1 MRRAHAR
8 EKPQEPDLIPV
19 MNLVCLLI
27 PFLLLTAAFIQ
38 YAVINVSAPRLN
50 PVPGE
55 PSSETHP
62 LELTVLVTDQGFRI
76 TSAGRSL
83 GPAAGVDAS
92 PAASPTVPMTRQ
104 EGKTDYDYPS
114 LQLRLRQIKHEHE
127 GESVIRIGA
136 ERNIDYAT
144 VVKVMDATRGD
155 VDGELFPDV
164 VLLAGVI

>member
-1 MRRAHAR
+1 MKRKHEHVTA
-8 EKPQEPDLIPV
+8 QEPDLIPV

-27 PFLLLTAAFIQ
+27 PFLLLTATFIQ
-38 YAVINVSAPRLN
+38 YAVITTSAPRLN
-50 PVPGE
+50 PLPGS
-55 PSSETHP
+55 PQAARRP

-83 GPAAGVDAS
+83 GPTGEADATDAAA
-92 PAASPTVPMTRQ
+92 PTVP
-104 EGKTDYDYPS
+104 KKSASYDYPS
-114 LQLRLRQIKHEHE
+114 LQLELRQIKDDHE

-144 VVKVMDATRGD
+144 VVKVMDATRSD
-155 VDGELFPDV
+155 ADGELFPDV

>member
-1 MRRAHAR
+1 M
-8 EKPQEPDLIPV
+8 EEPNLIPV

-27 PFLLLTAAFIQ
+27 PFLLLTATFIQ
-38 YAVINVSAPRLN
+38 YAVIGASAPRLN
-50 PVPGE
+50 PVPGQ
-55 PSSETHP
+55 PPAETRP
-62 LELTVLVTDQGFRI
+62 LELTVLVTDQGFRL

-83 GPAAGVDAS
+83 GPLAGADAS
-92 PAASPTVPMTRQ
+92 RAASPTVPKTTR
-104 EGKTDYDYPS
+104 GGRADYDYSS
-114 LQLRLRQIKHEHE
+114 LQLRLRQIKDEHE

-155 VDGELFPDV
+155 TAGELFPDV

>member
-1 MRRAHAR
+1 MRRALTQER
-8 EKPQEPDLIPV
+8 MQEPDLIPV

-27 PFLLLTAAFIQ
+27 PFLLLTATFIQ
-38 YAVINVSAPRLN
+38 YAVISTSAPRLN
-50 PVPGE
+50 PLPGE
-55 PSSETHP
+55 PPDATRP

-76 TSAGRSL
+76 TSAGHSL
-83 GPAAGVDAS
+83 GRLADADAS
-92 PAASPTVPMTRQ
+92 PAASPSVPMTTRGDRA
-104 EGKTDYDYPS
+104 EYDYPS
-114 LQLRLRQIKHEHE
+114 LQLRLRQIKDEHE

-155 VDGELFPDV
+155 TIGELFPDV

>member
-1 MRRAHAR
+1 MRRAR
-8 EKPQEPDLIPV
+8 PLQGPEEPDLIPV

-27 PFLLLTAAFIQ
+27 PFLLLTATFIQ
-38 YAVINVSAPRLN
+38 YAVISASAPRLN
-50 PVPGE
+50 PVPGT
-55 PSSETHP
+55 PPAATRP

-76 TSAGRSL
+76 TAAGRSL
-83 GPAAGVDAS
+83 GPAEVDAGETS
-92 PAASPTVPMTRQ
+92 SPTVPMTRRD
-104 EGKTDYDYPS
+104 GRSDYDYPS
-114 LQLRLRQIKHEHE
+114 LQLRLRQLKDEHV

-155 VDGELFPDV
+155 VEGELFPDV

>member
-1 MRRAHAR
+1 MRSTRTR
-8 EKPQEPDLIPV
+8 EAPHEPDLIPV

-27 PFLLLTAAFIQ
+27 PFLLLTATFIQ
-38 YAVINVSAPRLN
+38 YAVIDVSAPRLN

-55 PSSETHP
+55 PAREARP

-83 GPAAGVDAS
+83 GPAADADAS
-92 PAASPTVPMTRQ
+92 QATPPTVPVTRRQ
-104 EGKTDYDYPS
+104 GGTDYDYAS
-114 LQLRLRQIKHEHE
+114 LQLRLRQIKDEHE

-144 VVKVMDATRGD
+144 VVKVMDASRGD
-155 VDGELFPDV
+155 LDGELFPDV